1 MTDKPAKRVLL
12 VEDEDTVR
20 LIGADMLSDA
30 GYQVIEAATADEA
43 LRVLQEVDEVDVL
56 FTDVRMPGSMDGL
69 ELAALVHDN
78 WPKVKILVTSG
89 DHRPGSEDLPDN
101 GRFLPKPYS
110 LRTMCKQ
117 VDDLAAQSPF

>member
-69 ELAALVHDN
+69 ELAALVHDH